1 MKQCVQMQPEQ
12 FVPGLVPE
20 KKLDRQITV
29 EPMEPDVVE
38 FLESI
43 NLQKYQKQFTRVGI
57 SDMETVLELQ
67 DTHLEAM
74 GIPLGYKLKILKRIK
89 ILRQEK
95 GMQPPESRGRPD
107 TA

>member
-1 MKQCVQMQPEQ
+1 MQPEQ

-43 NLQKYQKQFTRVGI
+43 NLQKYQ
-57 SDMETVLELQ
+57 
-67 DTHLEAM
+67 
-74 GIPLGYKLKILKRIK
+74 
-89 ILRQEK
+89 
-95 GMQPPESRGRPD
+95 
-107 TA
+107 